1 MDKFRVNARIR
12 DELSQALFEGREVT
26 AKALWIPHQNEEGTN
41 KWIHF
46 TPLFGSKDQ
55 VGAWMVILE
64 EYNPDSPRRPKQQN
78 PPSRLPNGMTS
89 PIPEESEDDDD
100 DEPPGPGIATASNGN
115 VVHKA
120 QISWSGP
127 EVAPEHRKPALH
139 WSTNQNSWHQ
149 HNGDSEGRSPS
160 IDSAM
165 ESFFPETDDEYESL
179 KERLRRKRQRDAV
192 MMLEQPGFVPRKT
205 YKSLAPDDI
214 INDGTM

>member
-1 MDKFRVNARIR
+1 MDKFRVNSRIR
-12 DELSQALFEGREVT
+12 DELSQALIEGREVT
-26 AKALWIPHQNEEGTN
+26 AKALWIPHQNDEGAN

-64 EYNPDSPRRPKQQN
+64 EYNPDSPRKPKQQGVA
-78 PPSRLPNGMTS
+78 PRVQNGVAS
-89 PIPEESEDDDD
+89 PIPEEPEDDDD
-100 DEPPGPGIATASNGN
+100 DEPPIATAPSSTSNSSNGN
-115 VVHKA
+115 AIHKA

-127 EVAPEHRKPALH
+127 EIPADLRKPALH
-139 WSTNQNSWHQ
+139 WSSNQAQ
-149 HNGDSEGRSPS
+149 HFDENTRSPS
-160 IDSAM
+160 IDGTM

-179 KERLRRKRQRDAV
+179 KERLRRKRMKDAV
-192 MMLEQPGFVPRKT
+192 LMLEQPGFVPRKT